1 MVTITPI
8 QLKKANLIF
17 AEHEMLSKKV
27 PLLESKISNLELV
40 NSNWSTIDS
49 LRSSQVTL
57 YKNTLE
63 SKNQEV
69 SNLQKSLKTSRI
81 LIGGSLLTSVILAIV
96 CIFK

>member
-1 MVTITPI
+1 
-8 QLKKANLIF
+8 
-17 AEHEMLSKKV
+17 MLSKKV

-69 SNLQKSLKTSRI
+69 SNLQKNLKTSRI

>member
-1 MVTITPI
+1 VVTITPI

-63 SKNQEV
+63 SKSQEV
-69 SNLQKSLKTSRI
+69 SNLQKNLKTTRI
-81 LIGGSLLTSVILAIV
+81 LMGGSLLTSVILAIV

>member
-1 MVTITPI
+1 
-8 QLKKANLIF
+8 
-17 AEHEMLSKKV
+17 MLSKKV

-63 SKNQEV
+63 SKSQEV

-81 LIGGSLLTSVILAIV
+81 LMGGSLLTSVILAIV

>member
-1 MVTITPI
+1 
-8 QLKKANLIF
+8 
-17 AEHEMLSKKV
+17 MLSKKV

-69 SNLQKSLKTSRI
+69 SSLQKSLKTSRI
-81 LIGGSLLTSVILAIV
+81 LMGGSLLTSVILAIV

>member
-81 LIGGSLLTSVILAIV
+81 LMGGSLLTSVILAIV

>member
-1 MVTITPI
+1 
-8 QLKKANLIF
+8 
-17 AEHEMLSKKV
+17 MLSKKV

-63 SKNQEV
+63 SKSQEV
-69 SNLQKSLKTSRI
+69 SNLQKNLKTTRI
-81 LIGGSLLTSVILAIV
+81 LMGGSLLTSVILAIV

>member
-1 MVTITPI
+1 
-8 QLKKANLIF
+8 
-17 AEHEMLSKKV
+17 MLSKKV

-81 LIGGSLLTSVILAIV
+81 LMGGSLLTSVILAIV
-96 CIFK
+96 YIFK